1 MSFLYYDFL
10 LNPNFEQIN
19 SMQPNFLSQGPE
31 KAKKKSLE
39 IAYGMKQFIM
49 YHDLTFRLYGK
60 MKDERSVDLGIG
72 RALETVQS
80 VPAVPS

>member
-1 MSFLYYDFL
+1 
-10 LNPNFEQIN
+10 
-19 SMQPNFLSQGPE
+19 
-31 KAKKKSLE
+31 
-39 IAYGMKQFIM
+39 MKQFIM

-72 RALETVQS
+72 RALETVQP

>member
-1 MSFLYYDFL
+1 
-10 LNPNFEQIN
+10 
-19 SMQPNFLSQGPE
+19 
-31 KAKKKSLE
+31 
-39 IAYGMKQFIM
+39 MKQFIM

-72 RALETVQS
+72 RELETVQP